1 MLDSPDN
8 LTVTPRGGLMLAED
22 DASSAVDTDPT
33 APGLEN
39 VNRLIGISPRG
50 EAFVFAVNT
59 LSTAELAGVC
69 FSPDGRTL
77 FVNIYGLST
86 GTPEQR
92 AGAGMTC
99 AITGTVAEGPAV
111 SRANASRAS
120 AASR

>member
-1 MLDSPDN
+1 M
-8 LTVTPRGGLMLAED
+8 TPRGGLVLAED

-39 VNRLIGISPRG
+39 VNRLIGLSPRG
-50 EAFVFAVNT
+50 GAFVFAVNT

-69 FSPDGRTL
+69 FSTDGRTL

-92 AGAGMTC
+92 PGAGMPC
-99 AITGTVAEGPAV
+99 AITGPWRKGPL
-111 SRANASRAS
+111 
-120 AASR
+120 